1 MQLEGSIK
9 RITYQNQ
16 ENGFSVLRV
25 QIDGEKEPTTVT
37 GYFPELHVGETIR
50 MEGKWGF
57 HPKYGNQ
64 FQCEKSELVLPSG
77 QNGFIEYLSS
87 GLFPGIG
94 PKTAERLVQHFKDNL
109 LEVLDHSPEKLVGAV
124 KGFTSKR
131 IAKFIDAWNQMKDS
145 RETLLFLYGH
155 QITGSVAKKIWLLL
169 NKKFFLFC

>member
-94 PKTAERLVQHFKDNL
+94 PKQPND
-109 LEVLDHSPEKLVGAV
+109 
-124 KGFTSKR
+124 
-131 IAKFIDAWNQMKDS
+131 
-145 RETLLFLYGH
+145 
-155 QITGSVAKKIWLLL
+155 
-169 NKKFFLFC
+169 